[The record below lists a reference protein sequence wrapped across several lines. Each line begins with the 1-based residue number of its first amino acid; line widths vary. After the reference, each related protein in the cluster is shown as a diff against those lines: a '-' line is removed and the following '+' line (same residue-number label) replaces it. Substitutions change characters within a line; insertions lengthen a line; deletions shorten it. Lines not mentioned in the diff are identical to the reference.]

1 MSIITTGLANFLII
15 LAIGIIVG
23 LVINRYGRGWLGRQ
37 VVDASGLGDVT
48 YALVGIAGSFI
59 GFHLGVI
66 FGLLPS
72 PLILFLAAIVG
83 AAITI
88 WLWRGR

>member
-1 MSIITTGLANFLII
+1 MPIITTGLANFLII
-15 LAIGIIVG
+15 LAIGIVVG
-23 LVINRYGRGWLGRQ
+23 LVFNRYGRGWLGRQ
-37 VVDASGLGDVT
+37 VVNSSGVGDVT

-72 PLILFLAAIVG
+72 PLMLFLAAIVG